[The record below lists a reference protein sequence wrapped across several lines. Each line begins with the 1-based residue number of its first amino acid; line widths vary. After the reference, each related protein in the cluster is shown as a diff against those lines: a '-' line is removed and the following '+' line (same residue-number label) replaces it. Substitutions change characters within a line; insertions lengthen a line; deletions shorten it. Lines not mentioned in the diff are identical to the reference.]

1 MKSSAVS
8 EGSGGCAR
16 AGGTA
21 AEAPVPCP
29 APGKCFG
36 AEEQCSHR
44 NEGEETG

>member
-21 AEAPVPCP
+21 AEGPVPCP
-29 APGKCFG
+29 APGKCLLRGGG
-36 AEEQCSHR
+36 AMQA
-44 NEGEETG
+44 